1 MILVSV
7 GPLSGLRSTVIHR
20 PSRAFQTKRIF
31 VIDITSAERGQ
42 NHKSKSIR
50 KKRPRRLAFRHIQTC
65 HRTRASEF
73 ELLAETE
80 PLREARLRYR
90 IIARHYREL
99 ANRNEQ
105 ADKARMAQYLELLRL
120 KRREAAE

>member
-1 MILVSV
+1 
-7 GPLSGLRSTVIHR
+7 
-20 PSRAFQTKRIF
+20 

-42 NHKSKSIR
+42 KHKSKSIR
-50 KKRPRRLAFRHIQTC
+50 KKRPGRLAFRHIQTC
-65 HRTRASEF
+65 QVMSVLDDFARMRLYRTRASEF

-99 ANRNEQ
+99 ANREEQ
-105 ADKARMAQYLELLRL
+105 ADKARMAHHLELLRL